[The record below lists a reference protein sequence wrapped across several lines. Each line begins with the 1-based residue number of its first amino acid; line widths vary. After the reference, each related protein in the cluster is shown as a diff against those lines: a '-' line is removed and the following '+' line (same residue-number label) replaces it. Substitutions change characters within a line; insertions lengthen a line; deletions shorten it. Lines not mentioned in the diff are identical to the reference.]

1 MIQEKMRLCRG
12 VIVWQRMVL
21 GHLVD
26 DCLPWGT
33 RLLLGALLALWC
45 AGQVS
50 AQGFI
55 ARSLNQ
61 AVPGGV
67 AVVPLGSAET
77 APSVTLDG
85 SPVLVVKDSDQQWIA
100 VVGIDL
106 KTPAGPLEL
115 HVQHG
120 AGRTVAQVEVL
131 PKKYKEQHIRLQN
144 RKHVNPDPEQVK
156 RFEREYKQQIDAYAS
171 FRPTGPSNILFD
183 KPVDGPLSSP
193 FGLRRF
199 FNGEERNAHSGLDFA
214 VPTGTPVKAPADGVV
229 TIVADYFFNGKTVF
243 IDHGQG
249 LITMYC
255 HLSGFNVKP
264 GETVKRGQVIARTG
278 ATGRVTGPHLHW
290 NVSLNN
296 ARVDPLLFLKEK

>member
-1 MIQEKMRLCRG
+1 MK
-12 VIVWQRMVL
+12 VVL
-21 GHLVD
+21 ITLF
-26 DCLPWGT
+26 WGLFFT
-33 RLLLGALLALWC
+33 
-45 AGQVS
+45 GQAA

-55 ARSLNQ
+55 ARTLHQ

-67 AVVPLGSAET
+67 AVVPLGAAESPP
-77 APSVTLDG
+77 AAYLNE
-85 SPVLVVKDSDQQWIA
+85 SPVLVVRDSDAQWVA
-100 VVGIDL
+100 VLGIDL
-106 KTPAGPLEL
+106 KTSPGPLQL
-115 HVQHG
+115 
-120 AGRTVAQVEVL
+120 TVRQGSQQRSASVDVR

-156 RFEREYKQQIDAYAS
+156 RFEREYKEQVDAYAA
-171 FRPTGPSNILFD
+171 FRAAGPSNILFD

-199 FNGEERNAHSGLDFA
+199 FNGEERNPHSGLDFA

-255 HLSGFNVKP
+255 HLSAFDVKA
-264 GETVKRGQVIARTG
+264 GDVVRRGQVIARTG
-278 ATGRVTGPHLHW
+278 ATGRATGPHLHW